1 MKSYVT
7 AANKTVIAL
16 ALLFFSGCKV
26 GHRYHRPNIP
36 VPDKF
41 AQQLQASDKADLAN
55 WWTFFQDP
63 YLNTLIEKALAN
75 NYDMRIAIEKIK
87 EMRAIYRIQNAKLFP
102 EVDGTAVATGN
113 ALSNKTLIDSY
124 LPKTHFAYF
133 QLGFDAIWEM
143 DFWGKQ
149 QSARDGAYAEYQAGI
164 ENMRDVYIILLGDV
178 AKTYIDIR
186 TLQKK
191 IDLTQQQI
199 DINTKLLFLTKD
211 RLQSGVAS
219 EIPDTEQQAALDD
232 SKSQLVLLQTSFK
245 QAVNQMA
252 VLLGENPEQFVL
264 QPGKHTVPESK
275 KTLGI
280 GLPSELLRRRP
291 DIRKAE
297 SLLTAAVEYV
307 GQAIADWFPSFSL
320 LGSIG
325 TQVNKIPNLF
335 TNGSISWS
343 IGPSLR
349 LPILTFGRIKFNVQA
364 KKSAQQQALLAY
376 GQSVVTAL
384 GDVENSLVAYFN
396 EKDRKNIIEEKLF
409 AVTRERDLV
418 SSLFQSGLDNQT
430 DYLQAEKNRIAAELT
445 LTDVKQSVSTALVS
459 VYKALGGGW

>member
-1 MKSYVT
+1 
-7 AANKTVIAL
+7 
-16 ALLFFSGCKV
+16 
-26 GHRYHRPNIP
+26 
-36 VPDKF
+36 
-41 AQQLQASDKADLAN
+41 
-55 WWTFFQDP
+55 
-63 YLNTLIEKALAN
+63 
-75 NYDMRIAIEKIK
+75 
-87 EMRAIYRIQNAKLFP
+87 
-102 EVDGTAVATGN
+102 
-113 ALSNKTLIDSY
+113 
-124 LPKTHFAYF
+124 
-133 QLGFDAIWEM
+133 
-143 DFWGKQ
+143 
-149 QSARDGAYAEYQAGI
+149 
-164 ENMRDVYIILLGDV
+164 MRDVYIMLLGDV

-191 IDLTQQQI
+191 IDLTQQQVDI
-199 DINTKLLFLTKD
+199 DTKLLSLTKD

-232 SKSQLVLLQTSFK
+232 SKSQLVLLHTSFK
-245 QAVNQMA
+245 QAVNRLA

-264 QPGKHTVPESK
+264 QPGKHRVPESN

-297 SLLTAAVEYV
+297 SLLVAATEYV

-320 LGSIG
+320 LGSVG

-335 TNGSISWS
+335 TSGSISWS
-343 IGPSLR
+343 IGPSMR

-376 GQSVVTAL
+376 CQSVVSAL
-384 GDVENSLVAYFN
+384 GDVENCLISYFN

-430 DYLQAEKNRIAAELT
+430 DYLLAEKNRITTELT
-445 LTDVKQSVSTALVS
+445 LTDVKQSVSTSLVS

>member
-1 MKSYVT
+1 ML
-7 AANKTVIAL
+7 AL
-16 ALLFFSGCKV
+16 TISVLLFFSGCKV

-36 VPDKF
+36 LPDKF
-41 AQQLQASDKADLAN
+41 AQQCQASDKADLAK

-87 EMRAIYRIQNAKLFP
+87 EMRALYRIQNAKLFP
-102 EVDGTAVATGN
+102 EVDATASASGN
-113 ALSNKTLIDSY
+113 TLSQKLSLDSY
-124 LPKTHFAYF
+124 LPDPHFDYF
-133 QLGFDAIWEM
+133 QLGFDAVWEL

-149 QSARDGAYAEYQAGI
+149 TMARDAAYNEYQAGI
-164 ENMRDVYIILLGDV
+164 ESMHDVYIMLLGDV

-186 TLQKK
+186 TLQKR
-191 IDLTQQQI
+191 IDLLQQQI
-199 DINTKLLFLTKD
+199 DIDTKLLFLTKD

-219 EIPDTEQQAALDD
+219 EIPDVEQLAALDE
-232 SKSQLVLLQTSFK
+232 SKSQLVLLQISFK
-245 QAVNQMA
+245 QSVNRLA

-264 QPGKHTVPESK
+264 QPGNHAVPQSNK
-275 KTLGI
+275 ALGI

-297 SLLTAAVEYV
+297 SLLAASVEYV

-320 LGSIG
+320 LGNVN
-325 TQVNKIPNLF
+325 TEVNKVPNLF
-335 TNGSISWS
+335 SNGSLSWS
-343 IGPSLR
+343 FGPSIR

-364 KKSAQQQALLAY
+364 KKSAEKQALLAY

-384 GDVENSLVAYFN
+384 GDVENWLVSYFN
-396 EKDRKNIIEEKLF
+396 EKDRKHVLEEKLS
-409 AVTRERDLV
+409 AATRERDLV
-418 SSLFQSGLDNQT
+418 YSLFQSGLDNQT
-430 DYLQAEKNRIAAELT
+430 QYLFAEKNRVAIELELT
-445 LTDVKQSVSTALVS
+445 DAEQSVSTSLVS